1 MYQCIPTLLG
11 TEFLLTISC
20 YTQFLCLQI
29 SLAMQ
34 MPTPHRAPLA
44 AYCSLLFLLL
54 PSLLFSQ
61 RLNKYWV
68 EFSDKNN
75 SPYCTCRPAE
85 FLSARALQ
93 RRALAGIAI
102 LENDLPV
109 NPNYLNVLKNN
120 GVQLHTTSRWL
131 NAAAVISDTSAIKN
145 LRKLA
150 FVKNVTYIGPH
161 LRYRNPPNRP
171 TKKRQPLAEMPTV
184 PGASRWGYA
193 ALQNNLLGVPLLH
206 MAGHRGEGKW
216 VAVMDGGFTNTDT
229 IPLFDSVALQHRL
242 YAAHDFVEHDG
253 ALYES
258 AQHGTSVL
266 SVMAANLPGYFVGT
280 APDATYFLLKTED
293 TGGEFPVE
301 ETNWIAGA
309 EWADSAG
316 VDIIN
321 ASLGY
326 TQFNDTTLGHRYWEL
341 NGRTA
346 IGSRGAAIAATKGM
360 IICNSAGNEGDGP
373 WRHLGVP
380 ADAPGVIAVGAVS
393 FDEKR
398 AAFSSLGPTADGRI
412 KPDLMA
418 PGDEV
423 VTAGNVGIKL
433 GGSSGTSL
441 ASPMLAGALAS
452 LWSAFPDRTAREILE
467 AVYAVADQSAVP
479 DNERGYGLPNMTLAW
494 LRLGGYDP
502 QGRAFEPVGG
512 TLSLLLSA
520 SDDLPLDGTFEVRDV
535 WGKKVANARAELRT
549 RDISE
554 LKISGLGSIPA
565 GNYTVVF
572 IGKERVE
579 RVLWRR

>member
-1 MYQCIPTLLG
+1 
-11 TEFLLTISC
+11 
-20 YTQFLCLQI
+20 
-29 SLAMQ
+29 MQ
-34 MPTPHRAPLA
+34 KSTPHFSRLTAHA
-44 AYCSLLFLLL
+44 SLLLLLL

-61 RLNKYWV
+61 KLNKYWV

-75 SPYCTCRPAE
+75 TPYCTCRPAE
-85 FLSARALQ
+85 FLSARALH
-93 RRALAGIAI
+93 RRALAGIGI
-102 LENDLPV
+102 EENDLPV
-109 NPNYLNVLKNN
+109 NPAYLNTLKTS

-131 NAAAVISDTSAIKN
+131 NAAAVISDTFAI
-145 LRKLA
+145 RAVQKLA

-171 TKKRQPLAEMPTV
+171 AKKRQPLTEKVAV
-184 PGASRWGYA
+184 PGASPWGYA
-193 ALQNNLLGVPLLH
+193 TLQNNLLGVPLLH
-206 MAGHRGEGKW
+206 MAGHRGAGKW

-253 ALYES
+253 GLYEA

-326 TQFNDTTLGHRYWEL
+326 TQFNDTTLGHRFWEL
-341 NGRTA
+341 DGRTA
-346 IGSRGAAIAATKGM
+346 IGSRGAAVAATKGM

-373 WRHLGVP
+373 WRHVGAP
-380 ADAPGVIAVGAVS
+380 ADAAGLIAVGAVR

-423 VTAGNVGIKL
+423 VTAGNVGTKL

-452 LWSAFPDRTAREILE
+452 LWSAFPDRTAREVLE
-467 AVYAVADQSAVP
+467 VVYASADQVIAP

-502 QGRAFEPVGG
+502 QGRAFDPVGG
-512 TLSLLLSA
+512 TLSLLISGQ
-520 SDDLPLDGTFEVRDV
+520 DLPLDGVFEVRDV
-535 WGKKVANARAELRT
+535 FGKKVAAARAELQR
-549 RDISE
+549 REISE
-554 LKISGLGSIPA
+554 LKISGLGGLPPGA
-565 GNYTVVF
+565 YTVVF

-579 RVLWRR
+579 RVVWGNDKP